1 MQTYVNVTRFL
12 AASSNQFIIQ
22 ISSFFQIYLSIFSF
36 TIRFDNL
43 VSISS
48 PPFLWNEFNEE
59 IYKLASTIP
68 RFFM

>member
-36 TIRFDNL
+36 TICFDNL
-43 VSISS
+43 VSISP
-48 PPFLWNEFNEE
+48 PPF
-59 IYKLASTIP
+59 
-68 RFFM
+68 FMERV